1 MKIKIK
7 SKWNFISMVR
17 LTAGIA
23 GTVQGFVIKEFAL
36 SLAGFFLVYM
46 AVAGRKN
53 LNVELKEVTS
63 TSKEIEHEKVDARL

>member
-1 MKIKIK
+1 VEFYKYGPTYGWHCWHGARFCYKGICLI
-7 SKWNFISMVR
+7 ISR
-17 LTAGIA
+17 I
-23 GTVQGFVIKEFAL
+23 
-36 SLAGFFLVYM
+36 FLVYM

>member
-7 SKWNFISMVR
+7 SRWNFISMIR
-17 LTAGIA
+17 LAAGIA
-23 GTVQGFVIKEFAL
+23 GTVQGFVIKEIGL

-53 LNVELKEVTS
+53 LKMELKEVKS